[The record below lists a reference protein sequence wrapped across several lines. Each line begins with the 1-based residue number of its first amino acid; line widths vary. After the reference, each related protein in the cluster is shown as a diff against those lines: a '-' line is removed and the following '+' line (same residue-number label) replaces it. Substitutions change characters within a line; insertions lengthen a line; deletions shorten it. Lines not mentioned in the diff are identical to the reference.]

1 MWVTRLFRN
10 QAVATFPGKEMP
22 VSPVQSGE
30 RFQRVPSPGFR
41 ALCSRWF
48 QKKTDLNSGPGF
60 EARRSLGQL
69 TGLFA
74 SGRFQSQQAGVT
86 SLAYSSFAG
95 GQWQKK
101 PEVLLGLGRKDLRVS
116 PESQPR
122 TDPCQTPCDFWRG
135 HLHVCPAWETVHGTG
150 RAGVSKLRQAG
161 KCFFYTFEGL
171 KNIHHIL

>member
-122 TDPCQTPCDFWRG
+122 TDPCQTPCDFWRR

-150 RAGVSKLRQAG
+150 RAGVSKLRRAG